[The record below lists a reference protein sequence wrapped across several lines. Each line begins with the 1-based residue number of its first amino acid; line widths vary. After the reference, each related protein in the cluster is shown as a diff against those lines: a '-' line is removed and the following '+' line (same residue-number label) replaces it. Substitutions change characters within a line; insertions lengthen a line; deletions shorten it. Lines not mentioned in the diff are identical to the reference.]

1 MLYYVCEVCKLHTTK
16 TRTIKPET
24 MAVNPVYHQSSDKLN
39 QELDW
44 IMAAKKDPE
53 SFGPL
58 YRKYHEQ
65 IFRYIY
71 QRMDDKDLAFDVTSQ
86 VFIKAL
92 KNLHKFEYRGVPFS
106 SWLYRIAKSELYQAF
121 RDRKARRTVVVESM
135 HLFEMIDDIEEDGSS
150 ENKKKLFQCLSLLK
164 EDDLQM
170 IEMRYFEKRSYR
182 EIGEILDITENNA
195 KVRSFRALERLK
207 KLFLK

>member
-1 MLYYVCEVCKLHTTK
+1 LE
-16 TRTIKPET
+16 
-24 MAVNPVYHQSSDKLN
+24 
-39 QELDW
+39 
-44 IMAAKKDPE
+44 AKKDPE
-53 SFGPL
+53 RFGPL

-71 QRMDDKDLAFDVTSQ
+71 QRIDDKDLAFDVTSQ

-92 KNLHKFEYRGVPFS
+92 KNLHKYEYRGVPFS

-121 RDRKARRTVVVESM
+121 RDRKARRTVVTDSM
-135 HLFEMIDDIEEDGSS
+135 HLFEMIDEFEEDSNDG
-150 ENKKKLFQCLSLLK
+150 NKKKLLQCLTLLK
-164 EDDLQM
+164 EPDLQI
-170 IEMRYFEKRSYR
+170 IEMRYFERRSYK